1 MPKAALRPAYVH
13 RMDPHPLERVA
24 AASPLTRE
32 VLQQAWEE
40 LAPRIKACA
49 PERHRAIR
57 QAFAQEDL
65 PLEVLASYFLRETQ
79 RALEVLP
86 IERIAR

>member
-1 MPKAALRPAYVH
+1 
-13 RMDPHPLERVA
+13 MDLHPLERVV
-24 AASPLTRE
+24 AASPLTRDL
-32 VLQQAWEE
+32 LQRTWEE
-40 LAPRIKACA
+40 LAPRIKVLC

-57 QAFAQEDL
+57 QAFALEDL

-79 RALEVLP
+79 RALEALP